1 MSTNTC
7 KYILNTREANQAKSK
22 AEAGALAGSNAYTG
36 AHSIQHSK
44 HDSGQDSQGSDL
56 IKRQGTLGD
65 KDSRSGNH
73 ETLDQILNNSVYN
86 FSESVAHHCS
96 IIKYKKKTHCGYDGV

>member
-1 MSTNTC
+1 MSTITY
-7 KYILNTREANQAKSK
+7 KYILNTREANQTKSK
-22 AEAGALAGSNAYTG
+22 SEAGPLSSSNTYTG

-44 HDSGQDSQGSDL
+44 HDSGQDGQGSDL
-56 IKRQGTLGD
+56 IERQGTLGD
-65 KDSRSGNH
+65 KDGRSGNH

-96 IIKYKKKTHCGYDGV
+96 IMKYKKKTRCGYNGV